1 MQKEFDHWNG
11 QKKAINEADERLYFR
26 EGEVWW
32 VHLGANIGFEIDG
45 KQADF
50 SRPVLI
56 LKKYNKYSFLAMP
69 LTTNARPSPYRLFV
83 GMIDGKAS
91 YGVLSQLR
99 NLDSLRLINK
109 VCTIDTALIPH
120 IRKAASKANLD

>member
-1 MQKEFDHWNG
+1 MQKEFDCWNI
-11 QKKAINEADERLYFR
+11 QKKAINDADERLYFR

-56 LKKYNKYSFLAMP
+56 LKKYNKFSFLALP

-91 YGVLSQLR
+91 YAVLSQLR

-109 VCTIDTALIPH
+109 VGTIDSALMPQ

>member
-1 MQKEFDHWNG
+1 MQKEFDRWNA

-26 EGEVWW
+26 DGEVWW
-32 VHLGANIGFEIDG
+32 VHLGADIGFEIDG

-56 LKKYNKYSFLAMP
+56 LKKYNKFSFLALP

-83 GMIDGKAS
+83 GMVDGRPY

-109 VCTIDTALIPH
+109 VGTIDAALIPH

>member
-1 MQKEFDHWNG
+1 MQKEFDRWNT
-11 QKKAINEADERLYFR
+11 QKKAINNADERLYFR

-56 LKKYNKYSFLAMP
+56 LKKYNKFSFLALP

-91 YGVLSQLR
+91 YAVLSQLR

-109 VCTIDTALIPH
+109 VGTIDAALMPQ

>member
-1 MQKEFDHWNG
+1 MVG
-11 QKKAINEADERLYFR
+11 A
-26 EGEVWW
+26 
-32 VHLGANIGFEIDG
+32 LGANIGFEIDG

-56 LKKYNKYSFLAMP
+56 LKKYNKFSFLALP

-83 GMIDGKAS
+83 GMVDGKAS

-109 VCTIDTALIPH
+109 VCTIDAAPH
-120 IRKAASKANLD
+120 TPNTKSR